1 MKKLKTQNGITLI
14 ALIITIIIM
23 LILVSVAV
31 SSTINGGLFTKAR
44 EANFKMELGKYKE
57 EFEIN
62 KIVKDIK
69 NNKTVRINDI
79 FDLHEMLQKQTESLE
94 IGSQN
99 CRDGISMIQTA
110 EGALNN
116 THDILNRIDELLN
129 NYANNVYTEE
139 DREAIKT
146 EISELITEV
155 DRISDTTGFG
165 DYQPLNGTMN
175 STNPYVVLFGN
186 GYFDQG
192 EKLSISIGNC
202 DFESLYRAKQIDY
215 NNLSDAIEKVES
227 ARDKVREI
235 ITYLSTLQNRLMYTS
250 SYLNNCANNI
260 NNLDVGIFTE
270 SGNVSAEQAIK
281 NAESWETAGNLMKIM
296 EGALYEIHSSMQRIR
311 ELVVYATNE
320 TNTDDDRKDLQKGID
335 ECLKVIDQILTY
347 AGAENI
353 KFFDGTYPCVPKTN
367 LKTLG
372 IESLN
377 VMTAKDATKSE
388 TKVGN
393 AIEKIANLR
402 QVLGEKTNEA
412 MSKPTEKADKGY
424 AFDIEKM
431 LLSNYI
437 GEISK
442 GMKGKLEIIN
452 GELVFVGN
460 DEKEKHWAEEMG
472 IKIGT

>member
-23 LILVSVAV
+23 LILVSVTV

-57 EFEIN
+57 NFEIN
-62 KIVKDIK
+62 KIVKNIK

-79 FDLHEMLQKQTESLE
+79 FDLHEMLQKQAESLE

-99 CRDGISMIQTA
+99 CEDGISMILTA

-116 THDILNRIDELLN
+116 QVSILQRIQELL
-129 NYANNVYTEE
+129 ANLANLNEGDGE
-139 DREAIKT
+139 NAKT
-146 EISELITEV
+146 EISDLITELN
-155 DRISDTTGFG
+155 RISNTCEYEHIGL
-165 DYQPLNGTMN
+165 LNG
-175 STNPYVVLFGN
+175 SIDSANPYVIEFGN

-192 EKLSISIGNC
+192 KINISIGNC
-202 DFESLYRAKQIDY
+202 DFESLYGAKQIDY
-215 NNLSDAIEKVES
+215 NDVLNAIEKARS
-227 ARDKVREI
+227 AMDKVTEI
-235 ITYLSTLQNRLMYTS
+235 RAYLSALLERLEYTS
-250 SYLNNCANNI
+250 SYLNDCANNI

-270 SGNVSAEQAIK
+270 SGNVSEEQAIK

-296 EGALYEIHSSMQRIR
+296 EGALSKIHDSIQRIQA
-311 ELVVYATNE
+311 LVVTATDE
-320 TNTDDDRKDLQKGID
+320 TYTDDDRKDMQKSID
-335 ECLKVIDQILTY
+335 EYLKVIDQILTY

-377 VMTAKDATKSE
+377 VMTAKNATKSE

-424 AFDIEKM
+424 AFDIKKC
-431 LLSNYI
+431 YCQI
-437 GEISK
+437 
-442 GMKGKLEIIN
+442 
-452 GELVFVGN
+452 
-460 DEKEKHWAEEMG
+460 
-472 IKIGT
+472 T

>member
-23 LILVSVAV
+23 LILVSVTV

-57 EFEIN
+57 NFEIN
-62 KIVKDIK
+62 KIVKNIK
-69 NNKTVRINDI
+69 NNKTVRINDTV
-79 FDLHEMLQKQTESLE
+79 DLHEMLQKQAESLE

-99 CRDGISMIQTA
+99 CRDGISMTQTA
-110 EGALNN
+110 EGALNSI
-116 THDILNRIDELLN
+116 HDILNRIHELLI
-129 NYANNVYTEE
+129 NYANNEE
-139 DREAIKT
+139 DRENIKS
-146 EISELITEV
+146 EISDLILAIDDNSNIT
-155 DRISDTTGFG
+155 RFG
-165 DYQPLNGTMN
+165 DYHPLNGSMN
-175 STNPYVVLFGN
+175 SANPYVVQFGN

-192 EKLSISIGNC
+192 EKLSISIGKC
-202 DFESLYRAKQIDY
+202 DFETLYGAKQIDY

-296 EGALYEIHSSMQRIR
+296 EGALYEIHSSMQMIR

-320 TNTDDDRKDLQKGID
+320 TNTDDDRKDMQKGID
-335 ECLKVIDQILTY
+335 EYLKVIDQILTY

-412 MSKPTEKADKGY
+412 MSKSTEKADKGY

-431 LLSNYI
+431 LLPNYI

-460 DEKEKHWAEEMG
+460 DEKEKQWAEEIG

>member
-23 LILVSVAV
+23 LILVSVTV

-57 EFEIN
+57 NFEIN
-62 KIVKDIK
+62 KIVKNIK

-79 FDLHEMLQKQTESLE
+79 FDLHEMLQKQAESLE

-99 CRDGISMIQTA
+99 CEDGISMILTA

-116 THDILNRIDELLN
+116 QVSILQRIQELL
-129 NYANNVYTEE
+129 ANLANLNEGDGE
-139 DREAIKT
+139 NAKT
-146 EISELITEV
+146 EISDLITELN
-155 DRISDTTGFG
+155 RISNTCEYEHIGL
-165 DYQPLNGTMN
+165 LNG
-175 STNPYVVLFGN
+175 SIDSANPYVIEFGN

-192 EKLSISIGNC
+192 KINISIGNC
-202 DFESLYRAKQIDY
+202 DFESLYGAKQIDY
-215 NNLSDAIEKVES
+215 NDVLNAIEKARS
-227 ARDKVREI
+227 AMDKVTEI
-235 ITYLSTLQNRLMYTS
+235 RAYLSALLERLEYTS
-250 SYLNNCANNI
+250 SYLNDGANNI

-270 SGNVSAEQAIK
+270 SGNVSEEQAIK

-296 EGALYEIHSSMQRIR
+296 EGALSKIHDSIQRIQA
-311 ELVVYATNE
+311 LVVTATDE
-320 TNTDDDRKDLQKGID
+320 TYTDDDRKDMQKSID
-335 ECLKVIDQILTY
+335 EYLKVIDQILTY

-377 VMTAKDATKSE
+377 VMTAKNATKSE

-424 AFDIEKM
+424 AFDIKKM

>member
-23 LILVSVAV
+23 LILVSVTV

-57 EFEIN
+57 NFEIN
-62 KIVKDIK
+62 KIVKNIK

-79 FDLHEMLQKQTESLE
+79 FDLHEMLQKQAESLE

-99 CRDGISMIQTA
+99 CEDGISMIVTA
-110 EGALNN
+110 EGSLSNQAS
-116 THDILNRIDELLN
+116 ILQNIHELL
-129 NYANNVYTEE
+129 ANLSNLNEG
-139 DREAIKT
+139 DREIAKT
-146 EISELITEV
+146 EISNLITELNI
-155 DRISDTTGFG
+155 ISNTCEYEHIGL
-165 DYQPLNGTMN
+165 LNG
-175 STNPYVVLFGN
+175 SIDSANPYVIEFGN

-202 DFESLYRAKQIDY
+202 DFESLYGAKQIDY
-215 NNLSDAIEKVES
+215 NDVLNAIEKARS
-227 ARDKVREI
+227 AMDKVAEI
-235 ITYLSTLQNRLMYTS
+235 RVYLGALQERLEYTS
-250 SYLNNCANNI
+250 SYLNDCANNI

-270 SGNVSAEQAIK
+270 SGNVSEEQAIK

-296 EGALYEIHSSMQRIR
+296 EGALSKIHDSIQRIQA
-311 ELVVYATNE
+311 LVVTATDE
-320 TNTDDDRKDLQKGID
+320 TYTDDDRKAMQKEID
-335 ECLKVIDQILTY
+335 ESLKVIDQILTY

-460 DEKEKHWAEEMG
+460 DEKEKQWAEEIG

>member
-23 LILVSVAV
+23 LILVSVTV

-57 EFEIN
+57 NFEIN
-62 KIVKDIK
+62 KIVKNIK

-79 FDLHEMLQKQTESLE
+79 FDLHEMLQKQAESLE

-99 CRDGISMIQTA
+99 CEDGISMILTA

-116 THDILNRIDELLN
+116 QVSILQRIQELL
-129 NYANNVYTEE
+129 ANLANLNEGDGE
-139 DREAIKT
+139 NAKT
-146 EISELITEV
+146 EISDLITELN
-155 DRISDTTGFG
+155 RISNTCEYEHIGL
-165 DYQPLNGTMN
+165 LNG
-175 STNPYVVLFGN
+175 SIDSANPYVIEFGN

-192 EKLSISIGNC
+192 KINISIGNC
-202 DFESLYRAKQIDY
+202 DFESLYGAKQIDY

-235 ITYLSTLQNRLMYTS
+235 ITYLSTLQNRLEYTS

-270 SGNVSAEQAIK
+270 SGKVSEEQAIK

-296 EGALYEIHSSMQRIR
+296 EGALSEIHSSIQNIQG
-311 ELVVYATNE
+311 LVVYATNE

-335 ECLKVIDQILTY
+335 EYLKVIDQILTY

-377 VMTAKDATKSE
+377 VMTAKDATKSK
-388 TKVGN
+388 TKVDN
-393 AIEKIANLR
+393 AIEKIANIR
-402 QVLGEKTNEA
+402 TVLGEKTNEA
-412 MSKPTEKADKGY
+412 MSKSTEKADKGY

-431 LLSNYI
+431 LLPNYI

-460 DEKEKHWAEEMG
+460 DEKEKQWAEEIG

>member
-1 MKKLKTQNGITLI
+1 MKKLKTQKGITLI

-57 EFEIN
+57 NFEIN
-62 KIVKDIK
+62 KIVKNIK

-99 CRDGISMIQTA
+99 CEDGISMILTA
-110 EGALNN
+110 EGSLNN
-116 THDILNRIDELLN
+116 QVSILQNIHELL
-129 NYANNVYTEE
+129 ANLPNLNEG
-139 DREAIKT
+139 DRENAKT
-146 EISELITEV
+146 EISDLITELN
-155 DRISDTTGFG
+155 RISNTCEYEHIGL
-165 DYQPLNGTMN
+165 LNG
-175 STNPYVVLFGN
+175 SIDSANPYVIEFGN

-202 DFESLYRAKQIDY
+202 DFESLYGAKQIDY
-215 NNLSDAIEKVES
+215 NDVLNAIEKARS
-227 ARDKVREI
+227 AMDKVTEI
-235 ITYLSTLQNRLMYTS
+235 RAYLSALLNRLEYTS
-250 SYLNNCANNI
+250 SYLNDCANNI
-260 NNLDVGIFTE
+260 KNLDVGIFTE
-270 SGNVSAEQAIK
+270 SGNVSEEQAIK

-296 EGALYEIHSSMQRIR
+296 EGALSKIHSSIQMIQ
-311 ELVVYATNE
+311 ELVVTATYE
-320 TNTDDDRKDLQKGID
+320 TYTDDDRKDLQKGID
-335 ECLKVIDQILTY
+335 EYLKVIDQILTY

-402 QVLGEKTNEA
+402 QVLIEKANEA

-460 DEKEKHWAEEMG
+460 DEKEKQWAEEMG

>member
-23 LILVSVAV
+23 LILVSVTV

-57 EFEIN
+57 NFEIN
-62 KIVKDIK
+62 KIVKNIK

-79 FDLHEMLQKQTESLE
+79 FDLHEMLQKQAESLE

-99 CRDGISMIQTA
+99 CEDGISIIVTA
-110 EGALNN
+110 EGSLSNQAS
-116 THDILNRIDELLN
+116 ILQNIHELL
-129 NYANNVYTEE
+129 ANLSNLNEG
-139 DREAIKT
+139 DREIAKT
-146 EISELITEV
+146 EISDLITE
-155 DRISDTTGFG
+155 
-165 DYQPLNGTMN
+165 LNGISNTCEYEHIGLLN
-175 STNPYVVLFGN
+175 GSIDSANPYVIEFGN

-192 EKLSISIGNC
+192 KINISIGNC
-202 DFESLYRAKQIDY
+202 DFESLYGAKQIDY
-215 NNLSDAIEKVES
+215 NDVLNAIEKAKS
-227 ARDKVREI
+227 AMDKVREI
-235 ITYLSTLQNRLMYTS
+235 RAYLTALLNRLEYTS

-270 SGNVSAEQAIK
+270 SGKVSEEQAIK

-296 EGALYEIHSSMQRIR
+296 EGALSEIYSSIQNIQ
-311 ELVVYATNE
+311 ELVVYATKE
-320 TNTDDDRKDLQKGID
+320 TNTDDDRKDIQKIID
-335 ECLKVIDQILTY
+335 EYLKVIDQILTY

-353 KFFDGTYPCVPKTN
+353 KFFDGTYPCVPKIN

-377 VMTAKDATKSE
+377 VMTAKDATKSK
-388 TKVGN
+388 TKVDN
-393 AIEKIANLR
+393 AIEKIANIR
-402 QVLGEKTNEA
+402 TVLGEKTNEA
-412 MSKPTEKADKGY
+412 MSKSTEKADKGY

-431 LLSNYI
+431 LLPNYI

-460 DEKEKHWAEEMG
+460 DEKEKQWAEEIG

>member
-23 LILVSVAV
+23 LILVSVTV

-57 EFEIN
+57 NFEIN
-62 KIVKDIK
+62 KIVKNIK

-79 FDLHEMLQKQTESLE
+79 FDLHKMLQKQAESLE

-99 CRDGISMIQTA
+99 CEDGISMILTA

-116 THDILNRIDELLN
+116 QVSILQRIQELL
-129 NYANNVYTEE
+129 ANLANLNEGDGE
-139 DREAIKT
+139 NAKT
-146 EISELITEV
+146 EISDLITELN
-155 DRISDTTGFG
+155 RISNTCEYEHIGL
-165 DYQPLNGTMN
+165 LNG
-175 STNPYVVLFGN
+175 SIDSANPYVIEFGN

-192 EKLSISIGNC
+192 KINISIGNC
-202 DFESLYRAKQIDY
+202 DFESLYGAKQIDY
-215 NNLSDAIEKVES
+215 NDVLNAIEKARS
-227 ARDKVREI
+227 AMDKVTEI
-235 ITYLSTLQNRLMYTS
+235 RAYLSALLERLEYTS
-250 SYLNNCANNI
+250 SYLNDCANNI

-270 SGNVSAEQAIK
+270 SGNVSEEQAIK

-296 EGALYEIHSSMQRIR
+296 EGALSKIHDSIQRIQA
-311 ELVVYATNE
+311 LVVTATDE
-320 TNTDDDRKDLQKGID
+320 TYTDDDRKDMQKSID

>member
-1 MKKLKTQNGITLI
+1 MKKLKTQKGITLI

-23 LILVSVAV
+23 LILVSVTV

-57 EFEIN
+57 NFEIN
-62 KIVKDIK
+62 KIVKNIK

-99 CRDGISMIQTA
+99 CEDGISMILTA
-110 EGALNN
+110 EGSLNN
-116 THDILNRIDELLN
+116 QVSILQSIHELL
-129 NYANNVYTEE
+129 ANLPNLNEG
-139 DREAIKT
+139 DRENAKT
-146 EISELITEV
+146 EISDLITELN
-155 DRISDTTGFG
+155 RISNTCEYEHIGL
-165 DYQPLNGTMN
+165 LNG
-175 STNPYVVLFGN
+175 SIDSANPYVIEFGN

-202 DFESLYRAKQIDY
+202 DFESLYGAKQIDY
-215 NNLSDAIEKVES
+215 NDVLNAIEKARS
-227 ARDKVREI
+227 AMDKVTEI
-235 ITYLSTLQNRLMYTS
+235 RAYLSALLNRLEYTS
-250 SYLNNCANNI
+250 SYLNDCANNI

-270 SGNVSAEQAIK
+270 SGNVSEEQAIK

-296 EGALYEIHSSMQRIR
+296 EGALSKIHSSIQMIQ
-311 ELVVYATNE
+311 ELVVTATYE
-320 TNTDDDRKDLQKGID
+320 TYTDDDRKDMQKSID
-335 ECLKVIDQILTY
+335 EYLKVIDQILTY

-353 KFFDGTYPCVPKTN
+353 KFFDGTYPCMPKTN

-388 TKVGN
+388 TKVDN

-402 QVLGEKTNEA
+402 QVLEEKTNEA

-460 DEKEKHWAEEMG
+460 DEKEKQWAEEMG

>member
-23 LILVSVAV
+23 LILVSVTV

-57 EFEIN
+57 NFEIN
-62 KIVKDIK
+62 KIVKNIK

-79 FDLHEMLQKQTESLE
+79 FDLHEMLQKQAESLE

-99 CRDGISMIQTA
+99 CEDGISMIVTA
-110 EGALNN
+110 EGSLSNQAS
-116 THDILNRIDELLN
+116 ILQNIHELL
-129 NYANNVYTEE
+129 ANLSNLNEG
-139 DREAIKT
+139 DREIAKT
-146 EISELITEV
+146 EISDLITE
-155 DRISDTTGFG
+155 
-165 DYQPLNGTMN
+165 LNGISNTCEYEHIGLLN
-175 STNPYVVLFGN
+175 GSIDSANPYVIEFGN

-192 EKLSISIGNC
+192 KINISIGNC
-202 DFESLYRAKQIDY
+202 DFESLYGAKQIDY
-215 NNLSDAIEKVES
+215 NDVLNAIEKAKS
-227 ARDKVREI
+227 AMDKVREI
-235 ITYLSTLQNRLMYTS
+235 RAYLTALLNRLEYTS

-270 SGNVSAEQAIK
+270 SGKVSEEQAIK

-296 EGALYEIHSSMQRIR
+296 EGALSEIYSSIQNIQ
-311 ELVVYATNE
+311 ELVVYATKE
-320 TNTDDDRKDLQKGID
+320 TNTDDDRKDIQKIID
-335 ECLKVIDQILTY
+335 EYLKVIDQILTY

-353 KFFDGTYPCVPKTN
+353 KFFDGTYPCVPKIN

-377 VMTAKDATKSE
+377 VMTAKDATKSK
-388 TKVGN
+388 TKVDN

-412 MSKPTEKADKGY
+412 MSKSTEKADKGY

-431 LLSNYI
+431 LLPNYI

-460 DEKEKHWAEEMG
+460 DEKEKQWAEEIG

>member
-23 LILVSVAV
+23 LILVSVTV

-57 EFEIN
+57 NFEIN
-62 KIVKDIK
+62 KIVKNIK

-79 FDLHEMLQKQTESLE
+79 FDLHEMLQKQAESLE

-99 CRDGISMIQTA
+99 CEDGISMIVTA
-110 EGALNN
+110 EGSLNN
-116 THDILNRIDELLN
+116 QASILQNIHELLVN
-129 NYANNVYTEE
+129 LSNLNEG
-139 DREAIKT
+139 DRENAKT
-146 EISELITEV
+146 EISDLITEL
-155 DRISDTTGFG
+155 DRISNETMLNGW
-165 DYQPLNGTMN
+165 YPLNG
-175 STNPYVVLFGN
+175 SIDSANPYIVQFGN

-192 EKLSISIGNC
+192 EKLSISIGKC
-202 DFESLYRAKQIDY
+202 DFESLYGAKQIDY
-215 NNLSDAIEKVES
+215 NDVLNAIEKSRS
-227 ARDKVREI
+227 AMDKVTEI
-235 ITYLSTLQNRLMYTS
+235 RAYLSALLERLEYTS
-250 SYLNNCANNI
+250 SYLNDCANNI

-270 SGNVSAEQAIK
+270 SGNVSEEQAIK

-296 EGALYEIHSSMQRIR
+296 EGALSKIHDSIQRIQA
-311 ELVVYATNE
+311 LVVTATDE
-320 TNTDDDRKDLQKGID
+320 TYTDDDRKDMQKSID
-335 ECLKVIDQILTY
+335 EYLKVIDQILTY

-424 AFDIEKM
+424 AFDIKKM

>member
-23 LILVSVAV
+23 LILVSVTV

-57 EFEIN
+57 NFEIN
-62 KIVKDIK
+62 KIVKNIK

-79 FDLHEMLQKQTESLE
+79 FDLHEMLQKQAESLE

-99 CRDGISMIQTA
+99 CEDGISMIVTA
-110 EGALNN
+110 EGSLSNQAS
-116 THDILNRIDELLN
+116 ILHNIHELLVN
-129 NYANNVYTEE
+129 LSNLNEG
-139 DREAIKT
+139 DRENAKT
-146 EISELITEV
+146 EISNLITEL
-155 DRISDTTGFG
+155 DRISNETMLNGW
-165 DYQPLNGTMN
+165 YPLNGSMN
-175 STNPYVVLFGN
+175 SANPYVVQFGN

-192 EKLSISIGNC
+192 EKLSISIGKC
-202 DFESLYRAKQIDY
+202 DFETLYGAKQIDY
-215 NNLSDAIEKVES
+215 NDVLNAIEKAES
-227 ARDKVREI
+227 ANDKVREI
-235 ITYLSTLQNRLMYTS
+235 RAYLSALLNRLEYTS

-270 SGNVSAEQAIK
+270 SGKVSEEQAIK

-296 EGALYEIHSSMQRIR
+296 EGALSGIHSSIQNIQG
-311 ELVVYATNE
+311 LVVSANE
-320 TNTDDDRKDLQKGID
+320 TDIDDDRRDMQKSID
-335 ECLKVIDQILTY
+335 EYLKVIDQILTY

-377 VMTAKDATKSE
+377 VMTAKDATKSKTE
-388 TKVGN
+388 VDN
-393 AIEKIANLR
+393 AIEKIANIR
-402 QVLGEKTNEA
+402 TVLGEKTNEA
-412 MSKPTEKADKGY
+412 MSKSTEKADKGY

-431 LLSNYI
+431 LLPNYI

-460 DEKEKHWAEEMG
+460 NEKEKQWAEEIG

>member
-23 LILVSVAV
+23 LILVSVTV

-57 EFEIN
+57 NFEIN
-62 KIVKDIK
+62 KIVKNIK

-79 FDLHEMLQKQTESLE
+79 FDLHEMLQKQAESLE

-99 CRDGISMIQTA
+99 CEDGISMILTA

-116 THDILNRIDELLN
+116 QVSILQRIQELL
-129 NYANNVYTEE
+129 ANLANLNEGDGE
-139 DREAIKT
+139 NAKT
-146 EISELITEV
+146 EISDLITELN
-155 DRISDTTGFG
+155 RISNTCEYEHIGL
-165 DYQPLNGTMN
+165 LNG
-175 STNPYVVLFGN
+175 SIDSANPYVIEFGN

-192 EKLSISIGNC
+192 KINISIGNC
-202 DFESLYRAKQIDY
+202 DFESLYGAKQIDY
-215 NNLSDAIEKVES
+215 NNLSDAIEKARS
-227 ARDKVREI
+227 AMDKVTEI
-235 ITYLSTLQNRLMYTS
+235 RAYLSALLERLEYTS
-250 SYLNNCANNI
+250 SYLNDCANNI

-270 SGNVSAEQAIK
+270 SGNVSEEQAIK

-296 EGALYEIHSSMQRIR
+296 EGALSKIHDSIQRIQA
-311 ELVVYATNE
+311 LVVTATDE
-320 TNTDDDRKDLQKGID
+320 TYTDDDRKDMQKSID
-335 ECLKVIDQILTY
+335 EYLKVIDQILTY

-353 KFFDGTYPCVPKTN
+353 KFFDGTYPCVPKIN

-377 VMTAKDATKSE
+377 VMTAKDATKSK
-388 TKVGN
+388 TKVDN
-393 AIEKIANLR
+393 AIEKIANIR
-402 QVLGEKTNEA
+402 TVLGEKTNEA
-412 MSKPTEKADKGY
+412 MSKSTEKADKGY

-431 LLSNYI
+431 LLPNYI

-460 DEKEKHWAEEMG
+460 DEKEKQWAEEIG

>member
-1 MKKLKTQNGITLI
+1 MKKLKTRNGITLI

-23 LILVSVAV
+23 LILVSVTV

-69 NNKTVRINDI
+69 NNKTVLMNDI
-79 FDLHEMLQKQTESLE
+79 FDLHEILQKQVESLE

-110 EGALNN
+110 EGALVE
-116 THDILNRIDELLN
+116 THEVLQKIRELLASYTN
-129 NYANNVYTEE
+129 NSNES
-139 DREAIKT
+139 DRVLYKS
-146 EISELITEV
+146 EISDLITEV

-175 STNPYVVLFGN
+175 STNPYVIEFGN

-202 DFESLYRAKQIDY
+202 DFESLYGAKQIDY
-215 NNLSDAIEKVES
+215 NNLSEAKEKVES
-227 ARDKVREI
+227 AIKKVSEI
-235 ITYLSTLQNRLMYTS
+235 RTYLGSTQNRLENTS
-250 SYLNNCANNI
+250 SYLNDCANNI
-260 NNLDVGIFTE
+260 KDLDVGIFTE
-270 SGNVSAEQAIK
+270 SGNISKEQAIK
-281 NAESWETAGNLMKIM
+281 NAESWETAGNLMTIM
-296 EGALYEIHSSMQRIR
+296 EMALSKTHEYMQIQD
-311 ELVVYATNE
+311 EKIVDATNE
-320 TNTDDDRKDLQKGID
+320 TNTNDDRKVLQKEIN
-335 ECLKVIDQILTY
+335 EHLKVIDQILTY
-347 AGAENI
+347 AGAENR
-353 KFFDGTYPCVPKTN
+353 KFFDGTYPCVPKIN

-377 VMTAKDATKSE
+377 AMTVEDATKTG
-388 TKVGN
+388 TKIQ
-393 AIEKIANLR
+393 AAMEKIANIR
-402 QVLGEKTNEA
+402 KVLEEKHEEA

-431 LLSNYI
+431 LLPNYI
-437 GEISK
+437 GEISR

-460 DEKEKHWAEEMG
+460 DEKEKQWAEEMG

>member
-23 LILVSVAV
+23 LILVSVTV

-57 EFEIN
+57 NFEIN
-62 KIVKDIK
+62 KIVKNIK
-69 NNKTVRINDI
+69 NNKTVHINDI
-79 FDLHEMLQKQTESLE
+79 FDLHEMLQKQAESLE

-99 CRDGISMIQTA
+99 CEDGISMILTA

-116 THDILNRIDELLN
+116 QVSILQRIQELL
-129 NYANNVYTEE
+129 ANLANLNEGDGE
-139 DREAIKT
+139 NAKT
-146 EISELITEV
+146 EISDLITELN
-155 DRISDTTGFG
+155 RISNTCEYEHIGL
-165 DYQPLNGTMN
+165 LNG
-175 STNPYVVLFGN
+175 SIDSANPYVIEFGN

-192 EKLSISIGNC
+192 KINISIGNC
-202 DFESLYRAKQIDY
+202 DFESLYGAKQIDY
-215 NNLSDAIEKVES
+215 NDVLNAIEKARS
-227 ARDKVREI
+227 AMDKVTEI
-235 ITYLSTLQNRLMYTS
+235 RAYLSALLERLEYTS
-250 SYLNNCANNI
+250 SYLNDCANNI

-270 SGNVSAEQAIK
+270 SGNVSEEQAIK

-296 EGALYEIHSSMQRIR
+296 EGALSKIHDSIQRIQA
-311 ELVVYATNE
+311 LVVTATDE
-320 TNTDDDRKDLQKGID
+320 TYTDDDRKDMQKSID
-335 ECLKVIDQILTY
+335 EYLKVIDQILTY

-377 VMTAKDATKSE
+377 VMTAKNATKSE

-424 AFDIEKM
+424 AFDIKKM

>member
-23 LILVSVAV
+23 LILVSVTV

-57 EFEIN
+57 NFEIN
-62 KIVKDIK
+62 KIVKNIK

-79 FDLHEMLQKQTESLE
+79 FDLHEMLQKQAESLE

-99 CRDGISMIQTA
+99 CEDGISMILTA

-116 THDILNRIDELLN
+116 QVSILQRIQELL
-129 NYANNVYTEE
+129 ANLANLNEGDGE
-139 DREAIKT
+139 NAKT
-146 EISELITEV
+146 EISDLITELN
-155 DRISDTTGFG
+155 RISNTCEYEHIGL
-165 DYQPLNGTMN
+165 LNG
-175 STNPYVVLFGN
+175 SIDSANPYVIEFGN

-192 EKLSISIGNC
+192 KINISIGNC
-202 DFESLYRAKQIDY
+202 DFESLYGAKQIDY
-215 NNLSDAIEKVES
+215 NDVLNAIEKARS
-227 ARDKVREI
+227 AMDKVTEI
-235 ITYLSTLQNRLMYTS
+235 RAYLSALLERLEYTS

-270 SGNVSAEQAIK
+270 SGNVSEEQAIK

-296 EGALYEIHSSMQRIR
+296 EGALSKIHDSIQRIQA
-311 ELVVYATNE
+311 LVVTATDE
-320 TNTDDDRKDLQKGID
+320 TYIDDDRKDMQKSID
-335 ECLKVIDQILTY
+335 EYLKVIDQILTY

-377 VMTAKDATKSE
+377 VMTAKNATKSE

-424 AFDIEKM
+424 AFDIKKM